1 MDRQTKIDLI
11 AFNLKML
18 ARGRQRSLLLSA
30 GSPENK
36 RYLLDACKKMAEIG
50 VGLYTT
56 PGTHRF
62 LAQSGVESIETA
74 WNEPHICTLITEGK
88 VDFVVNILTG
98 DAAYDEASDAA
109 GIRSLCVKHGIP
121 LYTDPEVARETIE
134 LVLSDLEKGTY
145 KYSIQNDD
153 QPWDLRARF
162 LELVRQRGGWSNHH
176 AHFDK
181 AYLISPAN
189 LALGFA
195 DMEKKWELYRHLK
208 ENYTHEDLVERISRG
223 LQTVLDQGAQYCR
236 TMVDADSII
245 GLKPI
250 HAAVEVKKR
259 FMGKIRFEIGVQPLE
274 GVIDEATRKQYIEA
288 CKLADFCGG
297 LPSRDRGQEEEHL
310 DIVMQTAKEMNKMVE
325 VHVDQEN
332 NPLQNETELL
342 CRKTIEH
349 GMQGRVYGIHSIS
362 VSAKEESEQDRI
374 IALVKEADVG
384 IVICPSA
391 ALSMKMLPMQSPL
404 HNSIGPFVKMK
415 KAGVRTYLG
424 IDNIAD
430 LFMPVVDGDMWTECR
445 MLMEACRHY
454 DLEEIADWATV
465 PPLHVV
471 KEQEEPPS
479 KRAKKDGEADVT
491 PEKIAA
497 QRSLSCLARTR
508 SDLAPKSSE
517 RESHAAVQA
526 GA

>member
-1 MDRQTKIDLI
+1 MAGSDTHPKIDLI
-11 AFNLKML
+11 GFNLKML
-18 ARGRQRSLLLSA
+18 AKGQQRSMLVSA
-30 GSPENK
+30 GSQEDK
-36 RYLLDACKKMAEIG
+36 QYLLDPCRKMAEVG
-50 VGLYTT
+50 VGLYAT

-62 LAQSGVESIETA
+62 LADNSIASIETP
-74 WNEPHICTLITEGK
+74 WNKPNIRALVKGEK
-88 VDFVVNILTG
+88 VDLVINILTG
-98 DAAYDEASDAA
+98 NTAYDEASDAT

-121 LYTDPEVARETIE
+121 LYTDREVARETIA
-134 LVLSDLEKGTY
+134 LVLSDLKNGTY
-145 KYSIQNDD
+145 KYSIRSVDR
-153 QPWDLRARF
+153 PWDLRTRF
-162 LELVRQRGGWSNHH
+162 LELVRERGGWSNHH

-189 LALGFA
+189 LALGFV

-223 LQTVLDQGAQYCR
+223 LQTVVDQGSQYCR
-236 TMVDADSII
+236 SMVDADSII

-259 FMGKIRFEIGVQPLE
+259 FKGKIRFEIGVQPLE
-274 GVIDEATRKQYIEA
+274 GLLNDASRKQYLEA

-297 LPSRDRGQEEEHL
+297 LPSRDRGQEEKHL

-325 VHVDQEN
+325 VHVDQEY

-362 VSAKEESEQDRI
+362 VSAKEQTEQDRI
-374 IALVKEADVG
+374 IALCKEADVG

-391 ALSMKMLPMQSPL
+391 ALSMKMLPMKAPL
-404 HNSIGPFVKMK
+404 SNSIGPFVKLK
-415 KAGVRTYLG
+415 EAGVRTYLG

-430 LFMPVVDGDMWTECR
+430 LFMPIVDGCMWTEAR
-445 MLMEACRHY
+445 MLMETCRFY
-454 DLEEIADWATV
+454 DLGVVADWATQ
-465 PPLHVV
+465 PPLHIV
-471 KEQEEPPS
+471 KEQEEPVV
-479 KRAKKDGEADVT
+479 KRAKKTGDEDDCV
-491 PEKIAA
+491 
-497 QRSLSCLARTR
+497 QRDLGRCLS
-508 SDLAPKSSE
+508 D
-517 RESHAAVQA
+517 A

>member
-1 MDRQTKIDLI
+1 MAAMDTQANIDLI
-11 AFNLKML
+11 GFNLKML
-18 ARGRQRSLLLSA
+18 AKGRQRSLLISS
-30 GSPENK
+30 GSQEDK
-36 RYLLDACKKMAEIG
+36 KYLLDACKKMADVG
-50 VGLYTT
+50 VGLYAT

-62 LAQSGVESIETA
+62 LASNNVTSIETP
-74 WNEPHICTLITEGK
+74 WNQPDIYALINNDK

-98 DAAYDEASDAA
+98 DASYDEASRAA
-109 GIRSLCVKHGIP
+109 DVRSACVKQGIP
-121 LYTDPEVARETIE
+121 VYTDRQVARETIE
-134 LVLSDLEKGTY
+134 HVLSDLEKGTF
-145 KYSIQNDD
+145 KYSIQSDD
-153 QPWDLRARF
+153 RPWDLRSRF

-195 DMEKKWELYRHLK
+195 DMEKKWTLYRHLK

-223 LQTVLDQGAQYCR
+223 LQTVVDQGSQYCR

-259 FMGKIRFEIGVQPLE
+259 FQGKIRFEIGVQPLE
-274 GVIDEATRKQYIEA
+274 GVIDEATRKQYLEA
-288 CKLADFCGG
+288 CRLADFCGG
-297 LPSRDRGQEEEHL
+297 LPSRDRGQEEKHL
-310 DIVMQTAKEMNKMVE
+310 DIVMQTAKEMNKNVE

-374 IALVKEADVG
+374 IALCKEADVG

-391 ALSMKMLPMQSPL
+391 ALSMKMLPMQAPL
-404 HNSIGPFVKMK
+404 HNSIGPYVKLMN
-415 KAGVRTYLG
+415 AGVRTYLG

-430 LFMPVVDGDMWTECR
+430 LFMPVVDGDMYTEAR
-445 MLMEACRHY
+445 MLMECCRFY
-454 DLEEIADWATV
+454 DLEKVADWATQ
-465 PPLHVV
+465 PPLHIV
-471 KEQEEPPS
+471 KEQEEPAA
-479 KRAKKDGEADVT
+479 KRAKISNDSDV
-491 PEKIAA
+491 
-497 QRSLSCLARTR
+497 LVRT
-508 SDLAPKSSE
+508 
-517 RESHAAVQA
+517 ESIQIA

>member
-1 MDRQTKIDLI
+1 MAASDTQAKIDLI
-11 AFNLKML
+11 GFNLKML
-18 ARGRQRSLLLSA
+18 AKGRQRSLLIST
-30 GSPENK
+30 GSQESK
-36 RYLLDACKKMAEIG
+36 EYLLDACKKMADIG
-50 VGLYTT
+50 VGLYAT
-56 PGTHRF
+56 PGTHKF
-62 LAQSGVESIETA
+62 LAQKGVKSIETA
-74 WNEPHICTLITEGK
+74 WNEPNIYALIKEGI

-98 DAAYDEASDAA
+98 DNTYDEASGAS
-109 GIRSLCVKHGIP
+109 GVRSVCVKHGIP
-121 LYTDPEVARETIE
+121 LYTDREVAKETIE
-134 LVLSDLEKGTY
+134 LVLTDLEKGTF
-145 KYSIQNDD
+145 KYSIQSDD
-153 QPWDLRARF
+153 KPWDLRARF

-223 LQTVLDQGAQYCR
+223 LQTVIDQGSQYCR

-259 FMGKIRFEIGVQPLE
+259 FQGKIRFEIGVQPLE
-274 GVIDEATRKQYIEA
+274 GVIDEATRKQYLEA

-297 LPSRDRGQEEEHL
+297 LPSRDRGQEGKHL
-310 DIVMQTAKEMNKMVE
+310 DIVMQTAKAMNKMVE

-374 IALVKEADVG
+374 IALCKEADVG

-404 HNSIGPFVKMK
+404 HNSIGPYVKLK
-415 KAGVRTYLG
+415 EAGVRTYLG

-430 LFMPVVDGDMWTECR
+430 LFMPVVDGDMWTEAR
-445 MLMEACRHY
+445 MLMESCRNY
-454 DLEEIADWATV
+454 DLEKVADWATT
-465 PPLHVV
+465 PPLHIL
-471 KEQEEPPS
+471 KEQEEPVS
-479 KRAKKDGEADVT
+479 KRAKTAVHE
-491 PEKIAA
+491 EE
-497 QRSLSCLARTR
+497 LRT
-508 SDLAPKSSE
+508 S
-517 RESHAAVQA
+517 AVAA

>member
-1 MDRQTKIDLI
+1 MAMQDSHPKIDLI
-11 AFNLKML
+11 GFNLKLL
-18 ARGRQRSLLLSA
+18 ANKEQRSMLVSS
-30 GSPENK
+30 GSLESK
-36 RYLLDACKKMAEIG
+36 HYLLDACRRMANIG
-50 VGLYTT
+50 VGLYAT
-56 PGTHRF
+56 PGTHKF
-62 LAQSGVESIETA
+62 LAENKVESIATP
-74 WNEPHICTLITEGK
+74 WNQPNIRSLIKDGK
-88 VDFVVNILTG
+88 VDFVVNIFTG
-98 DAAYDEASDAA
+98 DKSYDEESDAA

-121 LYTDPEVARETIE
+121 LYTDREVARETIE
-134 LVLSDLEKGTY
+134 KVLSDLAKGTY
-145 KYSIQNDD
+145 KYSIGNDAK
-153 QPWDLRARF
+153 PWDLKGRF

-189 LALGFA
+189 LELGFA

-223 LQTVLDQGAQYCR
+223 LQTVVDQGSQYCR

-250 HAAVEVKKR
+250 HAAVAVKER
-259 FMGKIRFEIGVQPLE
+259 FKGQIRFEIGVQPLE
-274 GVIDEATRKQYIEA
+274 GLMHDASREQYIEA

-297 LPSRDRGQEEEHL
+297 LPSKDRGQEGKHL
-310 DIVMQTAKEMNKMVE
+310 DIVMQTAKELNKCVE

-332 NPLQNETELL
+332 NPYQNETELL

-362 VSAKEESEQDRI
+362 VSAKDDSEQDRI

-404 HNSIGPFVKMK
+404 HNSIGPYVKLK
-415 KAGVRTYLG
+415 DAGVRTYLG

-430 LFMPVVDGDMWTECR
+430 LFMPVVDGDMWTEVR
-445 MLMEACRHY
+445 MLMEACRYY
-454 DLEEIADWATV
+454 DLESVADWATT

-471 KEQEEPPS
+471 SQQEGPAV
-479 KRAKKDGEADVT
+479 KRAKTAGVEDAGLNEA
-491 PEKIAA
+491 EIK
-497 QRSLSCLARTR
+497 
-508 SDLAPKSSE
+508 
-517 RESHAAVQA
+517 

>member
-1 MDRQTKIDLI
+1 MGQ
-11 AFNLKML
+11 N
-18 ARGRQRSLLLSA
+18 
-30 GSPENK
+30 N
-36 RYLLDACKKMAEIG
+36 
-50 VGLYTT
+50 
-56 PGTHRF
+56 
-62 LAQSGVESIETA
+62 VESTLTQ
-74 WNEPHICTLITEGK
+74 WNQPNIRALIKEGK
-88 VDFVVNILTG
+88 VDFVVNIFTG
-98 DAAYDEASDAA
+98 DAAYDEETDAA

-121 LYTDPEVARETIE
+121 LYTDREVARETIDH
-134 LVLSDLEKGTY
+134 VLSDLEKGTY
-145 KYSIQNDD
+145 KYAIGNEDR
-153 QPWDLRARF
+153 PWDLRARF

-223 LQTVLDQGAQYCR
+223 LQTVIDQGSQYCR

-259 FMGKIRFEIGVQPLE
+259 FKDKIRFEIGVQPLE

-297 LPSRDRGQEEEHL
+297 LPSRDRGQEEKHL

-391 ALSMKMLPMQSPL
+391 ALSMKQLPMQAPL
-404 HNSIGPFVKMK
+404 HNSLGPFVKLK
-415 KAGVRTYLG
+415 NAGVRTYLG

-430 LFMPVVDGDMWTECR
+430 LFMPVVDGDMYTEAR
-445 MLMEACRHY
+445 MLMETCRYY
-454 DLEEIADWATV
+454 DLETVANWATT
-465 PPLHVV
+465 PPLHIL
-471 KEQEEPPS
+471 KEQEE
-479 KRAKKDGEADVT
+479 AKKKLKQEEPVDLNMHV
-491 PEKIAA
+491 
-497 QRSLSCLARTR
+497 RT
-508 SDLAPKSSE
+508 SSI
-517 RESHAAVQA
+517 VQA
-526 GA
+526 G

>member
-1 MDRQTKIDLI
+1 VAKRQ
-11 AFNLKML
+11 
-18 ARGRQRSLLLSA
+18 QRSLLISA
-30 GSPENK
+30 GSQESK
-36 RYLLDACKKMAEIG
+36 EYLLESCKKVVDVG
-50 VGLYTT
+50 VGLFAT

-62 LAQSGVESIETA
+62 LAQHNVESVEVP
-74 WNEPHICTLITEGK
+74 WNEPSVYALITDGK

-98 DAAYDEASDAA
+98 DAAYDEASGATSV
-109 GIRSLCVKHGIP
+109 RSVCVKHGIP
-121 LYTDPEVARETIE
+121 LYTDREVARETIE
-134 LVLSDLEKGTY
+134 HVLSDLEKGTF
-145 KYSIQNDD
+145 KYSIQFEAVEKVLSDPVD
-153 QPWDLRARF
+153 EPWNLRSRF
-162 LELVRQRGGWSNHH
+162 LELVRQRGGWCNHH

-223 LQTVLDQGAQYCR
+223 LQTVLDQGSQYCR
-236 TMVDADSII
+236 TMIDADSIV

-259 FMGKIRFEIGVQPLE
+259 FSGKIRFEIGVQPLE

-297 LPSRDRGQEEEHL
+297 LPSRDRGQEEKHL
-310 DIVMQTAKEMNKMVE
+310 DIVFQTAKEMNKMVE

-362 VSAKEESEQDRI
+362 VSAKQESEQDRI
-374 IALVKEADVG
+374 CALCKEADVG
-384 IVICPSA
+384 IVLCPSA
-391 ALSMKMLPMQSPL
+391 ALSMKMLPMESPL
-404 HNSIGPFVKMK
+404 HNSIGPFVKLK
-415 KAGVRTYLG
+415 QAGVRVYLG

-430 LFMPVVDGDMWTECR
+430 LFMPVVDGDMWTETR
-445 MLMEACRHY
+445 MLMESCRYY
-454 DLEEIADWATV
+454 DLEQVAVWATT

-471 KEQEEPPS
+471 KEQNEHEEPEPAS
-479 KRAKKDGEADVT
+479 KRAKVDVNAHDHLQVPT
-491 PEKIAA
+491 PLRALQVNASK
-497 QRSLSCLARTR
+497 
-508 SDLAPKSSE
+508 
-517 RESHAAVQA
+517 
-526 GA
+526 

>member
-1 MDRQTKIDLI
+1 MAAMDTQAKIDLI
-11 AFNLKML
+11 GFNLKML
-18 ARGRQRSLLLSA
+18 AKGRQRSLLISTGA
-30 GSPENK
+30 QEDK
-36 RYLLDACKKMAEIG
+36 KYLLDACKKMADIG
-50 VGLYTT
+50 VGLYAT

-62 LAQSGVESIETA
+62 LASNNVASIETP
-74 WNEPHICTLITEGK
+74 WNQPNIYGLINDGK

-98 DAAYDEASDAA
+98 DASYDEASRAA
-109 GIRSLCVKHGIP
+109 DVRSACVKHGIP
-121 LYTDPEVARETIE
+121 LYTDREVARETIE
-134 LVLSDLEKGTY
+134 HVLSDLQNGTF
-145 KYSIQNDD
+145 KYSIQSEDR
-153 QPWDLRARF
+153 PWDLRTRF

-195 DMEKKWELYRHLK
+195 DMEKKWTLYRHLK

-223 LQTVLDQGAQYCR
+223 LQTVVDQGSQYCR

-250 HAAVEVKKR
+250 TAAVEVKKR
-259 FMGKIRFEIGVQPLE
+259 FQGKIRFEIGVQPLE
-274 GVIDEATRKQYIEA
+274 GVIDEASRKQYMEA
-288 CKLADFCGG
+288 CKMADFCGG
-297 LPSRDRGQEEEHL
+297 LPSRDRGQEEKHL

-349 GMQGRVYGIHSIS
+349 GMQGRFYGIHSIS

-374 IALVKEADVG
+374 IALCKEADVG

-404 HNSIGPFVKMK
+404 HNSIGPYVKLIN
-415 KAGVRTYLG
+415 AGVRTYFG

-430 LFMPVVDGDMWTECR
+430 LFMPVVDGDMYTEAR
-445 MLMEACRHY
+445 MLMETCRFY
-454 DLEEIADWATV
+454 DLEKVADWATT
-465 PPLHVV
+465 PPLHIA
-471 KEQEEPPS
+471 KEQEEPVA
-479 KRAKKDGEADVT
+479 KRAKVVSDSDVQI
-491 PEKIAA
+491 PIGPIA
-497 QRSLSCLARTR
+497 
-508 SDLAPKSSE
+508 
-517 RESHAAVQA
+517 VA

>member
-1 MDRQTKIDLI
+1 M
-11 AFNLKML
+11 
-18 ARGRQRSLLLSA
+18 G
-30 GSPENK
+30 G
-36 RYLLDACKKMAEIG
+36 
-50 VGLYTT
+50 
-56 PGTHRF
+56 
-62 LAQSGVESIETA
+62 
-74 WNEPHICTLITEGK
+74 
-88 VDFVVNILTG
+88 
-98 DAAYDEASDAA
+98 AA
-109 GIRSLCVKHGIP
+109 GVRSVCVKHGIP
-121 LYTDPEVARETIE
+121 LYTDREVARETID

-145 KYSIQNDD
+145 KYKIDSEDR
-153 QPWDLRARF
+153 PWDLRARF

-195 DMEKKWELYRHLK
+195 DMEKKWDLYRHLK
-208 ENYTHEDLVERISRG
+208 ENYTHADLVERISRG
-223 LQTVLDQGAQYCR
+223 LQTVVDQGAQYCR
-236 TMVDADSII
+236 TMIDADSIV

-259 FMGKIRFEIGVQPLE
+259 FAGKIRFEIGVQPLE

-297 LPSRDRGQEEEHL
+297 LPSRDRGQEEKHL
-310 DIVMQTAKEMNKMVE
+310 DIVMQTAKELNKNVE

-342 CRKTIEH
+342 CLKTIEH

-362 VSAKEESEQDRI
+362 VSAMDESEQDRI
-374 IALVKEADVG
+374 IALCKEADVG

-391 ALSMKMLPMQSPL
+391 ALSMKMLPMQAPL
-404 HNSIGPFVKMK
+404 HNSIGPFVKLK
-415 KAGVRTYLG
+415 EAGVRTYLG

-430 LFMPVVDGDMWTECR
+430 LFMPVVDGDMWTEAR
-445 MLMEACRHY
+445 MLMETCRFY
-454 DLEEIADWATV
+454 DLEQVADWATA
-465 PPLHVV
+465 PPLHIE
-471 KEQEEPPS
+471 KEQEGPMV
-479 KRAKKDGEADVT
+479 KRAKKADGESAS

-497 QRSLSCLARTR
+497 QRSLSCLARTG